1 MLQCRST
8 SQVTEEMPCMSK
20 RSPSVAKD
28 DLPVTNYPFN
38 AGARGDSAGAASGSA
53 YGQIIR
59 ATQVPH
65 TTPCQAYFPLALGFN
80 KLCQATRVLLI
91 TFIISQGG
99 HTSKKLT
106 VKPAPSTSTTNAM
119 LSPQQHYIIC
129 QAKVWLA
136 EIFSISRNKS
146 WLSKYCCGRY
156 HKVFSQVCN
165 SFLT

>member
-80 KLCQATRVLLI
+80 KLYNTGTTDHLYHFSRRSYVKEAYREACSQHFHNQRHAITPAALYYLPSKSVACGDILHLKEQIMAFKILL
-91 TFIISQGG
+91 
-99 HTSKKLT
+99 
-106 VKPAPSTSTTNAM
+106 
-119 LSPQQHYIIC
+119 
-129 QAKVWLA
+129 W
-136 EIFSISRNKS
+136 
-146 WLSKYCCGRY
+146 
-156 HKVFSQVCN
+156 
-165 SFLT
+165 